1 MWIGTLGGHQ
11 SVTVAKLKILI
22 QSTPQRKKGKSLFEN
37 GGKAYD
43 VAVITRKYSNKFLN
57 IE

>member
-37 GGKAYD
+37 GGKLMAQESLQESI
-43 VAVITRKYSNKFLN
+43 ATNS
-57 IE
+57 